1 MRGSSWKGP
10 ANSMYKTCI
19 VIDFEDTLMPQD
31 RHIVTKKQSKWTW
44 TFYLFNVHPT
54 LPLTLMVGRN
64 SMLNISKSLD
74 ASTNLLGW
82 EYNNKVFQH
91 QIKKKSKM
99 KAFTMWSH
107 GGDKVINGE
116 TTMVW
121 KWWWQGCCGET
132 MLARRWWQWGH
143 DAIIMAD

>member
-1 MRGSSWKGP
+1 MRGSSCKGP
-10 ANSMYKTCI
+10 SNSMYKTCI

-31 RHIVTKKQSKWTW
+31 RHIVTKQQSKWTW

-91 QIKKKSKM
+91 QIKKKAKWKLLPCEVMVVTRSSM
-99 KAFTMWSH
+99 VRQQWFES
-107 GGDKVINGE
+107 GGDKVVVVRQCWLEGGDNE
-116 TTMVW
+116 VMM
-121 KWWWQGCCGET
+121 QS
-132 MLARRWWQWGH
+132 
-143 DAIIMAD
+143 